1 MAVGLT
7 SMIKVSFSES
17 FFFFFFFLVQAPR
30 VYIHKKQFFIKYY
43 RTSAFPLLGVGE
55 MKVS

>member
-1 MAVGLT
+1 MAVGLK

-17 FFFFFFFLVQAPR
+17 FFFLVQAPR